1 MSLVLQTDM
10 QETGEPKLVRVG
22 FSLGANL
29 GDRLATLERV
39 CDYLS
44 ELFGSLR
51 LSQVYETEPEGCPA
65 GSPSYLNACVEVS
78 TTMAPQAILRCCQ
91 EIEKDLGRTRSG
103 EYGEPRTCDI
113 DILYYGETIT
123 NTPELVLPH
132 PRAHLRE
139 FVLRPLCDI
148 DPLLVLPGQQAT
160 VQELLL
166 ALPKTGGVLLFPL

>member
-1 MSLVLQTDM
+1 M
-10 QETGEPKLVRVG
+10 RVG

-44 ELFGSLR
+44 ELFGALR
-51 LSQVYETEPEGCPA
+51 LSQVYETAPVGCPEGSPA
-65 GSPSYLNACVEVS
+65 YLNACVEVS
-78 TTMAPQAILRCCQ
+78 TNMAPEAILRCCM

-113 DILYYGETIT
+113 DILYYGETT
-123 NTPELVLPH
+123 CNTPELTLPH
-132 PRAHLRE
+132 PRAHMRE

-148 DPLLVLPGQQAT
+148 DPLLVLPGQQLP
-160 VQELLL
+160 VKDLLSQ
-166 ALPKTGGVLLFPL
+166 LPADGGVTLYPL

>member
-1 MSLVLQTDM
+1 MALQTDM
-10 QETGEPKLVRVG
+10 QQSGEQALVRVG

-44 ELFGSLR
+44 EIFGALR
-51 LSQVYETEPEGCPA
+51 LSQVYETEPVGCPA
-65 GSPSYLNACVEVS
+65 GSPAYLNACVEVS
-78 TTMAPQAILRCCQ
+78 TTMAPQAVLRCCQ

-113 DILYYGETIT
+113 DILYYGELQS
-123 NTPELVLPH
+123 NTPELILPH
-132 PRAHLRE
+132 PRAHERE

-160 VQELLL
+160 VQELLTAIPHDNAV
-166 ALPKTGGVLLFPL
+166 ALYPL

>member
-1 MSLVLQTDM
+1 MALQTDM
-10 QETGEPKLVRVG
+10 QQSGEQALVRVG

-44 ELFGSLR
+44 EIFGALR
-51 LSQVYETEPEGCPA
+51 LSQVYETEPVGCPA
-65 GSPSYLNACVEVS
+65 GSPAYLNACVEVS
-78 TTMAPQAILRCCQ
+78 TTMAPQAVLRCCQ

-113 DILYYGETIT
+113 DILYYGELQS
-123 NTPELVLPH
+123 NTPELILPH
-132 PRAHLRE
+132 PRAHERE

-160 VQELLL
+160 VQELLAAIPHDNAV
-166 ALPKTGGVLLFPL
+166 ALYPL

>member
-1 MSLVLQTDM
+1 MFSVLLTDM
-10 QETGEPKLVRVG
+10 QQSGEQALVRVG
-22 FSLGANL
+22 LSLGANL

-44 ELFGSLR
+44 EIFGSLR
-51 LSQVYETEPEGCPA
+51 LSQVYETEPVGCPP
-65 GSPSYLNACVEVS
+65 GSPAYLNACVEVS
-78 TTMAPQAILRCCQ
+78 TTMSPQAVLRCCQ

-113 DILYYGETIT
+113 DILYYGEMLSDA
-123 NTPELVLPH
+123 PELILPH

-148 DPLLVLPGQQAT
+148 DPLLVLPGQRST
-160 VQELLL
+160 VQELL
-166 ALPKTGGVLLFPL
+166 ASLPQDNVVTLFPL

>member
-1 MSLVLQTDM
+1 MFSALQTDT
-10 QETGEPKLVRVG
+10 QNTCKAQLVRVG

-44 ELFGSLR
+44 DLFGALR
-51 LSQVYETEPEGCPA
+51 LSQVYETAPLDCPV
-65 GSPSYLNACVEVS
+65 GSPAYLNACVEV
-78 TTMAPQAILRCCQ
+78 TTDMAPEAILRCCH

-113 DILYYGETIT
+113 DILYYGEQQINTAELTI
-123 NTPELVLPH
+123 PH
-132 PRAHLRE
+132 PRAHMRE

-148 DPLLVLPGQQAT
+148 DSLLVLPGQQAT
-160 VQELLL
+160 VKDMLSTIIGTQ
-166 ALPKTGGVLLFPL
+166 GVTLYPL